1 MRRPTLRNS
10 VLVALTHVVLALCLA
25 CSKDRTQ
32 PLAFEIKGEVAVGEG
47 FANAL
52 FQSVDADFSPGTVK
66 RLDNG
71 AVFDALVEDIGRA
84 TRSINISMYI
94 WEAGEASRRVTTA
107 LVAKAK
113 TGVACRLSIDA
124 LGSSKFQAQLTP
136 TLVAAGC
143 EVRMFRPVAADS
155 VTTRNHRKLVI
166 IDGATAITGGFGV
179 RDDWM
184 GDGITGWRDTN
195 VRFTGPAVRDAQQ
208 AFAEA
213 WQESGGALLPATDFP
228 RAASDGTA
236 RLALVTSTASPHLT
250 RAERLV
256 QLLIAASRKRLWI
269 TVAYYAPSKGIRTM
283 LANKAR
289 SGVDVRLLVPNEH
302 DDSKV
307 ALKAQRLRYDE
318 LAAAGV
324 KVWEYQPSM
333 IHSKTMVVDD
343 RLSTVGSINL
353 DPLSLNRLDED
364 ALVID
369 DPTFTEELAAAF
381 LADSAR
387 ARQVVPKPR
396 D

>member
-1 MRRPTLRNS
+1 MRRLRT
-10 VLVALTHVVLALCLA
+10 VLVALTAVVLALSCT
-25 CSKDRTQ
+25 KDRAA
-32 PLAFEIKGEVAVGEG
+32 PLVFEVRGDVVGSEG

-71 AVFDALVEDIGRA
+71 AVFDALVEDIDHA

-94 WEAGEASRRVTTA
+94 WETGEASRRVTA
-107 LVAKAK
+107 AIVARAKA
-113 TGVACRLSIDA
+113 GVACRLSIDA
-124 LGSSKFQAQLTP
+124 LGSSKFQEQVTP

-143 EVRMFRPVAADS
+143 EVRMFRPIAADS
-155 VTTRNHRKLVI
+155 VTTRNHRKLVV
-166 IDGATAITGGFGV
+166 IDGTVAITGGFGV

-184 GDGITGWRDTN
+184 GDGVTGWRDTS
-195 VRFTGPAVRDAQQ
+195 VRFTGPAVRAAQQ
-208 AFAEA
+208 AFAEG
-213 WQESGGALLPATDFP
+213 WQESGGTLLPATDFP
-228 RAASDGTA
+228 HATADGTV

-269 TVAYYAPSKGIRTM
+269 TVAYFAPSKGIRTL
-283 LANKAR
+283 LASKAR
-289 SGVDVRLLVPNEH
+289 SGVDVRLLVPDEH

-307 ALKAQRLRYDE
+307 ALKAQRMLYDE

-333 IHSKTMVVDD
+333 IHAKTIVVDD

-364 ALVID
+364 SLVID
-369 DPTFTEELAAAF
+369 DPTFTGELAAAF
-381 LADSAR
+381 LADITR
-387 ARQVVPKPR
+387 AVQVVPKR
-396 D
+396 